1 MAAVKFIC
9 KTNSKKNH
17 EAIKGKVYMAGGAI
31 LREKIYRDT
40 SSVFESEMEIVS
52 EGGTLYR
59 DVKENGFS
67 ISANIVN

>member
-17 EAIKGKVYMAGGAI
+17 EAIKSKVYMAGGAL

-40 SSVFESEMEIVS
+40 STAFESELEVIS
-52 EGGTLYR
+52 EGGTVYR
-59 DVKENGFS
+59 EVKETGLS
-67 ISANIVN
+67 NIINN

>member
-9 KTNSKKNH
+9 KTNNKKNH
-17 EAIKGKVYMAGGAI
+17 EAIKGKVYMAGGAL

-40 SSVFESEMEIVS
+40 STTFESEMEIIS

-59 DVKENGFS
+59 DVKENGLS